1 MKGISIVNVR
11 VAMLQGT
18 IFPVDS
24 KFSNK
29 ICIHDMLAHTNC
41 CHWFLLVETIRF
53 VVNKVNMIL
62 VVYCF
67 DYFIVLVHI
76 YLAEIL

>member
-1 MKGISIVNVR
+1 MYELR
-11 VAMLQGT
+11 VATLQGT

-24 KFSNK
+24 KFSNE
-29 ICIHDMLAHTNC
+29 ICIHMLEHTNC
-41 CHWFLLVETIRF
+41 CHWFLLVETIKF
-53 VVNKVNMIL
+53 AVNKVNMIL

-67 DYFIVLVHI
+67 YYFIVLMHI